1 MVRTQFYKTVGIF
14 STMAILLSACLLSTG
29 NIAEAATKCWI
40 HYSNIPQ
47 GKVVEYKVSVAGPYG
62 NMFNR
67 GLNQI
72 VANGKPV
79 IYPEE
84 DSFVINGKTFALNG
98 LRGKTV
104 KFNISLD
111 SNYYHESGESCEIFK
126 NWNSYVNSKDQQKI
140 TAARLDMARNNHYR
154 RFDAVWIDVLDKY
167 GKSEISN
174 ASKKQAT
181 AVVRQLSS
189 GGRFAPKHGKARQ

>member
-1 MVRTQFYKTVGIF
+1 MVRTQFYKTVDIF
-14 STMAILLSACLLSTG
+14 STMAILLSACLLSLG

-40 HYSNIPQ
+40 HHSNIPQ
-47 GKVVEYKVSVAGPYG
+47 GVVEYKVVVAGPYG

-67 GLNQI
+67 ALYKI

-84 DSFVINGKTFALNG
+84 DSFVINGKAFELST
-98 LRGKTV
+98 LRGKKL
-104 KFNISLD
+104 KFRISLD
-111 SNYYHESGESCEIFK
+111 GNYYHESGESCEIFK

-167 GKSEISN
+167 GKSEVSN

-181 AVVRQLSS
+181 GVVRQLSS
-189 GGRFAPKHGKARQ
+189 GGRFAPKPGKQRQ